1 MTEQLREPVQKL
13 QFAAPMSGVDY
24 GDTTVAELRR
34 LRMVCDTVVTALDE
48 LAAGLAEAG
57 RSSADGE
64 QVQDS
69 ARRVRQMLVGMRSD
83 FSAR

>member
-1 MTEQLREPVQKL
+1 
-13 QFAAPMSGVDY
+13 
-24 GDTTVAELRR
+24 
-34 LRMVCDTVVTALDE
+34 VVTALDE
-48 LAAGLAEAG
+48 LAAALAEAG